1 MLETMNTGIDELKN
15 NVALINDDIH
25 ILLVGGSQ
33 TRKLKKSLELKSES
47 VIVSEANDDTEIEA
61 MVGIEL
67 PDVIVAI
74 TDGGKSPAIFNQ
86 TLLTLCRL
94 EMNARTI
101 IVSENPFQFLGC
113 ALKSKVAALL
123 CRKIDPLDL
132 LSIIKEVRAWS
143 HGQPISSSIFSRD
156 IQPGHETEPG
166 GA

>member
-15 NVALINDDIH
+15 NIALSNDDIH

-33 TRKLKKSLELKSES
+33 TRKLKKLLELESES
-47 VIVSEANDDTEIEA
+47 VIVSEAKDNTEIEA

-74 TDGGKSPAIFNQ
+74 TEGGTSPDMFNQ
-86 TLLTLCRL
+86 TLLTLCRM
-94 EMNARTI
+94 EMNTRTI
-101 IVSENPFQFLGC
+101 IVSENPFQFLGY

-143 HGQPISSSIFSRD
+143 HGQPIPSSIFSRD
-156 IQPGHETEPG
+156 IQPGPETEPG